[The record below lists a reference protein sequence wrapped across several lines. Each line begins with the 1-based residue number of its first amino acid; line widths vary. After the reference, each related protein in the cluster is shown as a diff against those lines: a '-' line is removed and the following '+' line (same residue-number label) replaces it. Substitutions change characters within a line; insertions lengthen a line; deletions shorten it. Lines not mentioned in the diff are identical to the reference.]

1 VRVHPRAARGQQ
13 DRSRGPVV
21 DCPVDGTAQRWGKR
35 DEDDFAALAVH
46 AENPVAVLFGEVVDV
61 AASGLED
68 AKA

>member
-1 VRVHPRAARGQQ
+1 M
-13 DRSRGPVV
+13 
-21 DCPVDGTAQRWGKR
+21 AQRWGKR